1 LQWATYRDASDQCSL
16 SRIWGGIH
24 PPVDDIPGR
33 ELGIILGNKVIEN
46 ANYYFNGESAD
57 EFSNFDNPT
66 IIYPNPVQRGKI
78 INLETN
84 GFFEDLFIIN
94 ALQQVVY
101 SKKIN
106 SFNVEISTNGIMPGM
121 YFVIIKNQKNMA
133 IKKLIIN

>member
-1 LQWATYRDASDQCSL
+1 MISERYKFRDKYRVIGKL
-16 SRIWGGIH
+16 KRMFYRIRRAFW
-24 PPVDDIPGR
+24 
-33 ELGIILGNKVIEN
+33 
-46 ANYYFNGESAD
+46 YYK
-57 EFSNFDNPT
+57 
-66 IIYPNPVQRGKI
+66 RGKI